1 MVESANRGRIRLAI
15 RRWESKWPFFR
26 YDPANPGL
34 ADARASKGMVMAVV
48 KTATKPANRWV
59 APMAAAIAA
68 LVTLAAAAPAAAETG
83 WVRDEVRLNLR
94 TGPGTQYRIVGVLKT
109 GDDVTILDRGDS
121 WTQVRLDDGKSGWI
135 PLGFLQPTPPA
146 AVRIDRVQAQL
157 AELQAKLD
165 ETGAEAARLREENT
179 QIGGRDGEQ
188 REEIER
194 LTLENYELRAGARW
208 PEWITGASILVVG
221 MMVGALLHRNATR
234 RPSTRIRI

>member
-1 MVESANRGRIRLAI
+1 
-15 RRWESKWPFFR
+15 
-26 YDPANPGL
+26 
-34 ADARASKGMVMAVV
+34 
-48 KTATKPANRWV
+48 
-59 APMAAAIAA
+59 MAAAIAA